1 MGNLIP
7 VQELIWQ
14 LQRHPEQNASMLRW
28 IYIGCAVG
36 LLLLGVLGF
45 AFRKYLSFVSKS
57 LFRNLLRTSLTSLAV
72 MVLVFVVTLVT
83 SFLAL
88 LDFIMMEKSKDLK
101 AIITERWQV
110 PSQMPYSYVPTLE
123 QGAATHSGD
132 IRPDDSMTWTFYGG
146 TIDPEKKTRESM
158 LFAFAMDP
166 HKLRTMMDDL
176 ENLDPAV
183 EQKLIDNKRGI
194 IIGIEKLQAINK
206 RVGERIK
213 ITSMNYKDI
222 DLEFD
227 IVGTFPDGRYNNN
240 TVINRDYLLDAL
252 DAYPRTH
259 NGTKHPMADKALNLV
274 WVRVPDTEAY
284 RKVADQIMSSS
295 LYTAPAVKIETAS
308 SGIATFI
315 EPYRD
320 LLWGLKWLL
329 VPALLI
335 TMALVISN
343 AISISVRER
352 RTEMAVLK
360 VLGFGPGRILALV
373 LGEAVLIG
381 GMSGLLSAGL
391 SYLFV
396 HTYLG
401 GIKFPIA
408 FIPTFD
414 IYADA
419 LWWGL
424 VCGALTALAG
434 SLVPAWSARTVKV
447 SEVFAKVA

>member
-1 MGNLIP
+1 MGYLIP
-7 VQELIWQ
+7 IQELLWQ
-14 LQRHPEQNASMLRW
+14 LKRHPEQMASLVPW
-28 IYIGCAVG
+28 ISGACVI
-36 LLLLGVLGF
+36 LLLLVGGLVVVY
-45 AFRKYLSFVSKS
+45 RKYFSFVSKS
-57 LFRNLLRTSLTSLAV
+57 LLRNLLRTSLTSLAV
-72 MVLVFVVTLVT
+72 MVLVFVVTLVV
-83 SFLAL
+83 SFLAV
-88 LDFIMMEKSKDLK
+88 LDFVMMEKAKDLK

-110 PSQMPYSYVPTLE
+110 PSQMPYSYAPTLE
-123 QGAATHSGD
+123 KGAASRSGD
-132 IRPDDSMTWTFYGG
+132 VQPEDSMSWSFYGG
-146 TIDPEKKTRESM
+146 TLDPEKRTRENM
-158 LFAFAMDP
+158 LFAFALDP
-166 HKLRTMMDDL
+166 RKLRTMMDDL

-183 EQKLIDNKRGI
+183 QQKLVENKRGI
-194 IIGIEKLQAINK
+194 IIGLEKLQAINK

-213 ITSMNYKDI
+213 VTSMNYKDI

-227 IVGTFPDGRYNNN
+227 IVGTFPDGRYNNSAAM
-240 TVINRDYLLDAL
+240 NRDYLLDAL

-259 NGTKHPMADKALNLV
+259 NGTKHPMADKALNLF
-274 WVRVPDTEAY
+274 WLRVPDPETY
-284 RKVADQIMSSS
+284 RRVADQIMTSS

-335 TMALVISN
+335 TMALVIAN

-381 GMSGLLSAGL
+381 AGSGLLSAGL
-391 SYLFV
+391 SYFLV
-396 HTYLG
+396 HIVMG

-408 FIPTFD
+408 FIPMFD
-414 IYADA
+414 IYPDA

-424 VCGALTALAG
+424 LFGAATALAG
-434 SLVPAWSARTVKV
+434 SILPAWSARTVRV

>member
-1 MGNLIP
+1 
-7 VQELIWQ
+7 
-14 LQRHPEQNASMLRW
+14 
-28 IYIGCAVG
+28 
-36 LLLLGVLGF
+36 
-45 AFRKYLSFVSKS
+45 
-57 LFRNLLRTSLTSLAV
+57 
-72 MVLVFVVTLVT
+72 
-83 SFLAL
+83 
-88 LDFIMMEKSKDLK
+88 
-101 AIITERWQV
+101 
-110 PSQMPYSYVPTLE
+110 
-123 QGAATHSGD
+123 
-132 IRPDDSMTWTFYGG
+132 
-146 TIDPEKKTRESM
+146 
-158 LFAFAMDP
+158 
-166 HKLRTMMDDL
+166 
-176 ENLDPAV
+176 
-183 EQKLIDNKRGI
+183 
-194 IIGIEKLQAINK
+194 
-206 RVGERIK
+206 
-213 ITSMNYKDI
+213 MNYKDI

-259 NGTKHPMADKALNLV
+259 NGTKHPLADKALNLF
-274 WVRVPDTEAY
+274 WVRVPDPDAY
-284 RKVADQIMSSS
+284 RRVADQIMSSS
-295 LYTAPAVKIETAS
+295 LYSAPAVKIETAS
-308 SGIATFI
+308 SGIASFI

-381 GMSGLLSAGL
+381 GISGLLSAGL
-391 SYLFV
+391 SYLLV

-408 FIPTFD
+408 FIPMFD

-424 VCGALTALAG
+424 VCGAATALAG